1 MHTTKSPVI
10 GVITLVVVVSVTA
23 ATIHFIAASS
33 GLTSGGKHCRTNDPV
48 VPFRT
53 DVTPFTKAEVEQYI
67 NAYPFLTT
75 SGKPAVVNEIVL
87 VTSKDAG
94 LLMKG
99 EYVGVPDNA
108 LVWYVQFCG
117 PFLQGNGP
125 PGYKPVTYPLGEE
138 VLDAQSGRLLVGGMR
153 GL

>member
-1 MHTTKSPVI
+1 MKMIEVRWWVPHSAVSICIFCEFADNLEKGLYSLCSVSADEMLRKKRPMYATKSLVI

-23 ATIHFIAASS
+23 ATIHFIAASG

-75 SGKPAVVNEIVL
+75 SGKPGVVNEIV
-87 VTSKDAG
+87 
-94 LLMKG
+94 
-99 EYVGVPDNA
+99 
-108 LVWYVQFCG
+108 
-117 PFLQGNGP
+117 
-125 PGYKPVTYPLGEE
+125 
-138 VLDAQSGRLLVGGMR
+138 
-153 GL
+153 